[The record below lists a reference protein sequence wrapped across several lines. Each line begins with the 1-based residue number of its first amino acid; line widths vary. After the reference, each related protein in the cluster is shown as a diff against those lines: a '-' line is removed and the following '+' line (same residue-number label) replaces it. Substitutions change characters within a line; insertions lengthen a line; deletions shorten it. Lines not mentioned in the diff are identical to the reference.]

1 MVFPLE
7 KGLGMT
13 RMSLY
18 KRTKGMTNLEDKSIL
33 VGWKEIG
40 AALGIGWRQAIR
52 YYTEKGLPVGIIGYR
67 AKAFRHHLEAWL
79 LDQRGSPRP
88 GRWSKKRVSRQVLTS

>member
-1 MVFPLE
+1 LE

-13 RMSLY
+13 RISLCNM
-18 KRTKGMTNLEDKSIL
+18 TKEMTRLEDKLL
-33 VGWKEIG
+33 VGWIAIG
-40 AALGIGWRQAIR
+40 SYLGIGWRQAIR
-52 YYTEKGLPVGIIGYR
+52 YYIEKGLPVGIIGHR

-88 GRWSKKRVSRQVLTS
+88 GRWSKKRAANTP

>member
-1 MVFPLE
+1 ME

-13 RMSLY
+13 RMSLCNM
-18 KRTKGMTNLEDKSIL
+18 TKEMTTLEGKPIL

-40 AALGIGWRQAIR
+40 AYLGVGWRQAIR
-52 YYTEKGLPVGIIGYR
+52 YYVEKGLPAGIIGYR

-79 LDQRGSPRP
+79 LEQQGSPRP
-88 GRWSKKRVSRQVLTS
+88 GRWSKKRVSR